1 MFLASYCLSASFPA
15 PFRRLHFCGQILGF
29 SFIFFL
35 FSNIHSL
42 VLVSCLRMPK
52 QRGSGVPRGRLF
64 LLSHISRLPQT
75 FSSAI
80 HSASA
85 ILLAFCFSP
94 LFLSSFMV
102 SSNLRDSLL
111 YSPSTS
117 SSSLP
122 SRLSPCFLLS
132 SRLHLPHWHLT
143 ISLLLLSPF
152 FRFPTVNWLLLA
164 LFYLFCLLHPPDWHW
179 QNKPLVSLILQYH
192 PYCVFFVIVFL
203 SYSFQIHIHSSLP
216 STVSSLSA
224 SFPSSLADLSH
235 SSISFPPNPSFS
247 AYSSLASSNIAL
259 C

>member
-1 MFLASYCLSASFPA
+1 MPLTFCPHHFQLLSAAFTFA
-15 PFRRLHFCGQILGF
+15 AK
-29 SFIFFL
+29 
-35 FSNIHSL
+35 SL
-42 VLVSCLRMPK
+42 VSALSSSCSQTYIP
-52 QRGSGVPRGRLF
+52 LF
-64 LLSHISRLPQT
+64 LYPVCACPSSVALGYHVVVFFFSHIFHGCLKRFHRPFTPPLP
-75 FSSAI
+75 FSWPSV
-80 HSASA
+80 S
-85 ILLAFCFSP
+85 LLP
-94 LFLSSFMV
+94 LLFLSSFMV